1 MSTPSSSAGSCHPH
15 DPFGWSSDDSREMTP
30 EYDPVAAA
38 ERVAPPQWDA
48 EEFDFYA
55 PWSEDDASMTEGEDD
70 LRFLLDGEL
79 EEDDPSDFSW
89 ERDDS
94 SEEDAEED
102 ADSDESAE
110 DTNDGAEDDGAD
122 DEGIGIADIIGNADV
137 DDDDD
142 GHDGDDDDDGDD
154 DGSSSSSSSDED
166 SNLPKLKRRRL
177 LNAYYW

>member
-1 MSTPSSSAGSCHPH
+1 
-15 DPFGWSSDDSREMTP
+15 MTP
-30 EYDPVAAA
+30 EYDPIAAA

-48 EEFDFYA
+48 EEFDFDA

-94 SEEDAEED
+94 SEEEAEEDAEED

-110 DTNDGAEDDGAD
+110 NNSDGAEDDGAD
-122 DEGIGIADIIGNADV
+122 DEGIDIADIIGNAD
-137 DDDDD
+137 DDDD
-142 GHDGDDDDDGDD
+142 GHDGGDDGDDDD
-154 DGSSSSSSSDED
+154 DGSSSSSSDED
-166 SNLPKLKRRRL
+166 SDLPKLKCRRL
-177 LNAYYW
+177 FNAYYW